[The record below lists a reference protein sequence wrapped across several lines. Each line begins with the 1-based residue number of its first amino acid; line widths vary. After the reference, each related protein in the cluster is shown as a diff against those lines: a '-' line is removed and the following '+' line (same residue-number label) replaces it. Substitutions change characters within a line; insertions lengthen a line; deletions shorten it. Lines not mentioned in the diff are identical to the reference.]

1 MRRAIDTP
9 SACAH
14 HKGATGLDGA
24 RPDFGDQFNAA

>member
-9 SACAH
+9 VPCVH

-24 RPDFGDQFNAA
+24 RRHFGDQFNAA